1 MRKTNGGKMKNLVIM
16 LSLALTTTGAFAAR
30 EELII
35 ETVEIKNFS
44 SALKGGLDVGG
55 AGGAQGGGQGG
66 VLNIKA
72 GTDVAGAGSGGS
84 IPSAGGFSFDQVGQV
99 IAVAKDIVALG
110 ESVYTL
116 VQHGKPSN
124 TTDFTPISI
133 VPKDPIS
140 KEIVSPFD
148 MENCSFPVE
157 KKFATTMKTGGA
169 EVVRFEYMVIYTYG
183 CSYNGAGKYIQ
194 NAIVQPVTVR
204 TSYGWDFSA
213 TMKLSGIM
221 NHGTKADPVVGAMLT
236 IKYSMNSWRTA
247 FERNDTV
254 HITGKGE
261 LKSYSN

>member
-1 MRKTNGGKMKNLVIM
+1 MGKTNGGKMKNLVIM

-35 ETVEIKNFS
+35 ETVEVKNFS
-44 SALKGGLDVGG
+44 TELKGGVNVGG

-66 VLNIKA
+66 LLHAKSGA
-72 GTDVAGAGSGGS
+72 GEVAGA
-84 IPSAGGFSFDQVGQV
+84 AGGASTGGISFDQVGQV

-110 ESVYTL
+110 ESIYTL

-124 TTDFTPISI
+124 TTEFTPISI

-169 EVVRFEYMVIYTYG
+169 EVVKFEYMVIYTYG
-183 CSYNGAGKYIQ
+183 CSYNGTGKYIQ
-194 NAIVQPVTVR
+194 NAIVQPVTVK
-204 TSYGWDFSA
+204 TSYGWDFAA